1 MKKDLEEILNCITS
15 ETTIEE
21 VLANCNTT
29 EDFKLII
36 KNISAMDSKVYPLS
50 DMLKQTVLRLATI
63 AKEFNKEITAC
74 YIQKNLNVPY
84 PQALALYEFFKNE
97 VHI

>member
-1 MKKDLEEILNCITS
+1 MKKDLEEILNCITPK
-15 ETTIEE
+15 TTIEE
-21 VLANCNTT
+21 VLAYCDTT
-29 EDFKLII
+29 EDFELII
-36 KNISAMDSKVYPLS
+36 KNVSAMDSKVCPLS
-50 DMLKQTVLRLATI
+50 AELKQTVLRLATI

-74 YIQKNLNVPY
+74 YIQKNLNVSY